1 MRSKIMDKDTKALK
15 RKYRILFLG
24 LLLLAAA
31 AAGTAVW
38 ALFFRDRP
46 VELSPEH
53 LPQSI
58 DTYAEPSQED
68 GEEKM
73 EAPEGGGAVS
83 MAYQREVSVSLGEK
97 EVSLVFE
104 NPEKSVNEMV
114 LQLVLTGEEDLV
126 IAQSQRLPPG
136 YRIEKMDLLDVGEM
150 LEEGEYEGKFH
161 VLYYDPDTGEKAVV
175 NGDIQGIHVRI
186 TP

>member
-1 MRSKIMDKDTKALK
+1 
-15 RKYRILFLG
+15 
-24 LLLLAAA
+24 
-31 AAGTAVW
+31 
-38 ALFFRDRP
+38 
-46 VELSPEH
+46 
-53 LPQSI
+53 
-58 DTYAEPSQED
+58 
-68 GEEKM
+68 
-73 EAPEGGGAVS
+73 
-83 MAYQREVSVSLGEK
+83 MAYQREVSVSLGER